1 MNNIENEKSKPVGSE
16 ITRLKKYGAPGVIF
30 LSSAVLLVVSWL
42 LWITHN
48 LRAQGAAI
56 TLVGVVA
63 THLVKEVQE
72 LLRFWLKG
80 S

>member
-1 MNNIENEKSKPVGSE
+1 MNNIENEKSKPAESG

-30 LSSAVLLVVSWL
+30 LSSTVLLIVAWL

-56 TLVGVVA
+56 TLVGLAA

>member
-1 MNNIENEKSKPVGSE
+1 MNNIENEKSKPVESG
-16 ITRLKKYGAPGVIF
+16 ITHLKKYGAPGVIF
-30 LSSAVLLVVSWL
+30 LSSAVLLIVAWL

>member
-1 MNNIENEKSKPVGSE
+1 MNDVPNEKKRDAGQEVP
-16 ITRLKKYGAPGVIF
+16 RLKSWGASIFIF
-30 LSSAVLLVVSWL
+30 LSAAVLLVVAWL

-56 TLVGVVA
+56 ALVGVAA

-80 S
+80 A

>member
-1 MNNIENEKSKPVGSE
+1 MNNVEDGKSKPVESE
-16 ITRLKKYGAPGVIF
+16 MTRLKKYGAPGVIF
-30 LSSAVLLVVSWL
+30 LSSAVLLVVAWL